1 MVSKIILAICF
12 FEMFLYIVG
21 FITIF
26 KWTEAIDMLHNHSE
40 HLSEA
45 QKSKY
50 LKKEKIYGII
60 ITVVAWLF
68 IIGVAA
74 IIILS
79 FFCIIR

>member
-12 FEMFLYIVG
+12 FEMLLCIVG
-21 FITIF
+21 FLPIF
-26 KWTEAIDMLHNHSE
+26 PWTEAIDMLHNHSE
-40 HLSEA
+40 YLSEEE
-45 QKSKY
+45 KSKY

-60 ITVVAWLF
+60 ITTVAWLF

-79 FFCIIR
+79 FLA